1 MSTRKLY
8 CCSEQFI
15 MARQKKL
22 KALFRNILEYRIFQK
37 DCKDFGGALLFY
49 IRQDLNYKMFQKYV
63 ITTEAANQRCS

>member
-37 DCKDFGGALLFY
+37 DCKDFGERYFFISDKTL
-49 IRQDLNYKMFQKYV
+49 
-63 ITTEAANQRCS
+63 ITKCFKNM

>member
-37 DCKDFGGALLFY
+37 DCKDFGGTLLFY
-49 IRQDLNYKMFQKYV
+49 IRQDLNYKMFQKYI